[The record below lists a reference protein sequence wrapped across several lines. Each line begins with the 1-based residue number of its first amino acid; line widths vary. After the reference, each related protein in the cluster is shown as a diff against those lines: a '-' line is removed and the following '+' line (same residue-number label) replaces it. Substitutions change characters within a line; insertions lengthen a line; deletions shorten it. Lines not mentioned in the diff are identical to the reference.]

1 MGDTY
6 ESVTVEIKDQ
16 VAQVTLIGPGKG
28 NAMGPA
34 FWSELPDVFAA
45 LDADRDVR
53 AIVITGSGKNFS
65 YGLDVP
71 AMGGTFSGVLAE
83 GALAGPRTDFHAE
96 IKRMQGAITA
106 VADCRTPTIASV
118 HGWCIGG
125 GVDLIS
131 AVDIRYASA
140 DAKFSVR
147 EVKLAMVADVG
158 SLARLP
164 LILSDGHLRELALTG
179 KNIDAA
185 RAEKIGLLNDV
196 YDDAEASLAAAHQTA
211 AEIAGNPPLVVNGV
225 KDVLDQ
231 QRIAR
236 VSESLRYVAAWNAA
250 FLPSNDLSEGLRAH
264 FEKRPPQ
271 FSGE

>member
-1 MGDTY
+1 MGETY
-6 ESVTVEIKDQ
+6 ESVTVEIQ
-16 VAQVTLIGPGKG
+16 GQIAQVTLIGPGKG

-34 FWSELPDVFAA
+34 FWSEMPELFAA

-71 AMGGTFSGVLAE
+71 AMGGSFTALLAD
-83 GALAGPRTDFHAE
+83 GALARPRADFHAE
-96 IKRMQGAITA
+96 VRRMQNAITA
-106 VADCRTPTIASV
+106 VADCRTPTIAAV

-140 DAKFSVR
+140 DAKFSIR
-147 EVKLAMVADVG
+147 EVKLAIVADVG

-164 LILSDGHLRELALTG
+164 LILNDGHLRELALTG
-179 KNIDAA
+179 RDVDAT
-185 RAEKIGLLNDV
+185 RAAKIGLVNDV
-196 YDDAEASLAAAHQTA
+196 YDDAEATLAAAHATA
-211 AEIAGNPPLVVNGV
+211 AEIAANPPLTVHGI

-231 QRIAR
+231 QRVAA

-250 FLPSNDLSEGLRAH
+250 FLPSKDLTEGISAT
-264 FEKRPPQ
+264 FAKRPPQ
-271 FSGE
+271 FTGE